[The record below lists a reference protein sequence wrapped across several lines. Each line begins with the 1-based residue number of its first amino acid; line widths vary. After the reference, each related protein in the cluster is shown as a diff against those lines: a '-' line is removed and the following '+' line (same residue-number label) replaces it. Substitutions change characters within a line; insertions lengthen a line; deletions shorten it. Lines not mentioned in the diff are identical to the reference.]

1 VCVLIDILNKTK
13 NGTKCRELQWVEVAV
28 EEADAMVA
36 DEAEDVEHQEE
47 VEVDQV
53 AEAAAEAGVMAV
65 AAEAAAEA
73 DAMVVAAEAVEAVQA
88 A

>member
-1 VCVLIDILNKTK
+1 
-13 NGTKCRELQWVEVAV
+13 
-28 EEADAMVA
+28 MVA

-73 DAMVVAAEAVEAVQA
+73 DATVVAAEAVEAVQA